1 MADVLLQIKDL
12 YAGVEG
18 KEILKGL
25 DLTVRKGEV
34 HVILGPNGSGKSTLM
49 NVIMGH
55 PKYEMTGGSLVLEGE
70 DIGGLRAFERARRG
84 LFLAFQ
90 TPEEIPGI
98 TVENMIRTARQMMT
112 GEKVKLMPFRKEL
125 SEMMAELKIDPS
137 YAQRY
142 LNVGFSGGE
151 KKRSEVLQL
160 LMLQPKLALL
170 DETDSGLDVD
180 AVQIVSEG
188 VSKFHTA
195 ENACLIITHNARI
208 LDKLK
213 VDRVH
218 VVAQGKIVR
227 EGGAELI
234 QQINKE
240 GFANILASQGQVG

>member
-12 YAGVEG
+12 HAGVEG

-70 DIGGLRAFERARRG
+70 DIGALRAFERARRG

-125 SEMMAELKIDPS
+125 NAMMAELKIDPN

-188 VSKFHTA
+188 VAKFHTA
-195 ENACLIITHNARI
+195 ENSCLIITHNARI

-213 VDRVH
+213 VDYVH

-240 GFANILASQGQVG
+240 GFANIIAAQDQVG

>member
-12 YAGVEG
+12 HAGVEG

-188 VSKFHTA
+188 VSKFHTS

>member
-1 MADVLLQIKDL
+1 MAEKLLEIRDL
-12 YAGVEG
+12 HAGVES

-25 DLTVRKGEV
+25 NLLVNKGEV

-55 PKYEMTGGSLVLEGE
+55 PKYTVTSGTMQFAGE
-70 DIGGLRAFERARRG
+70 DMKELKTFERARRG
-84 LFLAFQ
+84 LFLSFQ

-98 TVENMIRTARQMMT
+98 TVENMIRTARQTIT
-112 GEKVKLMPFRKEL
+112 GQKVKILPFRKEL
-125 SEMMAELKIDPS
+125 KATMQELKMKPE

-142 LNVGFSGGE
+142 MNVGFSGGE
-151 KKRSEVLQL
+151 KKRNEILQL

-188 VSKFHTA
+188 VARFHNE
-195 ENACLIITHNARI
+195 ENSCLIITHNTRI
-208 LDKLK
+208 LEKLK

-218 VVAQGKIVR
+218 VLMDGRIVE

-234 QQINKE
+234 NEINRR
-240 GFANILASQGQVG
+240 GFTHILDAQNAAK

>member
-12 YAGVEG
+12 HAGVEG

-25 DLTVRKGEV
+25 NLTVRKGEV

-70 DIGGLRAFERARRG
+70 DIGALRAFERARRG

-125 SEMMAELKIDPS
+125 NAMMAELKIDPS

-188 VSKFHTA
+188 VSKLHTA
-195 ENACLIITHNARI
+195 EHSCLIITHNARI

-240 GFANILASQGQVG
+240 GFSNILAAQDQVG

>member
-12 YAGVEG
+12 HAGVEG

-70 DIGGLRAFERARRG
+70 DIGALRAFERARRG

-208 LDKLK
+208 LNKLK

-240 GFANILASQGQVG
+240 GFANILAAQDQVG

>member
-1 MADVLLQIKDL
+1 
-12 YAGVEG
+12 
-18 KEILKGL
+18 
-25 DLTVRKGEV
+25 
-34 HVILGPNGSGKSTLM
+34 
-49 NVIMGH
+49 
-55 PKYEMTGGSLVLEGE
+55 
-70 DIGGLRAFERARRG
+70 
-84 LFLAFQ
+84 
-90 TPEEIPGI
+90 
-98 TVENMIRTARQMMT
+98 MT
-112 GEKVKLMPFRKEL
+112 GEKVKLIPFRKEL
-125 SEMMAELKIDPS
+125 NAMMAELKIDPS

-188 VSKFHTA
+188 VAKFHTA
-195 ENACLIITHNARI
+195 ENSCLIITHNARI

-213 VDRVH
+213 VDYVH

-240 GFANILASQGQVG
+240 GFANILAAQDQVG

>member
-12 YAGVEG
+12 HAGVEG

-70 DIGGLRAFERARRG
+70 DIGELRAFERARRG

-125 SEMMAELKIDPS
+125 NAMMAELKIDPS

-195 ENACLIITHNARI
+195 EKSCLIITHNARI

-240 GFANILASQGQVG
+240 GFANILAAQDKVG